1 MSDEYNLAGNGD
13 ATRQTQGS
21 VQGLGIRPA
30 EWIGAGLKVIDQNA
44 LPHEL
49 SHKILA
55 TCGDVVSAIEDMTV
69 RGAPLIGIAGAFGCA
84 LAARELAESHSQA
97 NHDAEA
103 SGAGATRALE
113 REMLDSAFQE
123 IATARP
129 TAVNLKWAVERQTAV
144 LNENGDTSVDRLYE
158 LLANEAQRIL
168 DDDIAA
174 NIGIGK
180 HGAAEVL
187 SRCSPEGSSKQVAD
201 RPLDDDEKTGLRI
214 MTICNAGALATG
226 GYGTALGVVRAL
238 HADARLSRVF
248 ACETRPRSQ
257 GARLTVWELMEDSI
271 PVTLITDNM
280 AAALMAKG
288 SVDAVIVGADRI
300 AANGDTANKIGTYG
314 LAVLARHHDI
324 PFFVAAPTSTID
336 RACPNGASIPIE
348 ERSGDEVRMVSGCYI
363 TPKDADVI
371 NPAFDVTPA
380 ELISAIVTEKGIW
393 RPKR

>member
-168 DDDIAA
+168 D
-174 NIGIGK
+174 
-180 HGAAEVL
+180 
-187 SRCSPEGSSKQVAD
+187 
-201 RPLDDDEKTGLRI
+201 I